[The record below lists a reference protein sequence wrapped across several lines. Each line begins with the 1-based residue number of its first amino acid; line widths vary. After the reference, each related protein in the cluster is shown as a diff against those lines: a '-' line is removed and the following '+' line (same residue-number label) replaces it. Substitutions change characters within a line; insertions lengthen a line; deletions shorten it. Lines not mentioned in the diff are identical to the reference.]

1 MAVNQ
6 TAALKRC
13 RLVEPLKF
21 KNGKP
26 HFPLLASDP
35 AFPTFFSPNSH
46 FQNDINKHDTRLRIF
61 SGTANPALGQEL
73 GKIKIK
79 RFLDGEIYV
88 RLQESVRGCDVF
100 LVQPTCPLANEN
112 LMELLIMIDACRR
125 ASAKNITAV
134 IPYFGYARAN
144 RKVSFLFLCHG
155 WMYLLEYGTKRQG
168 IFKETTDHLYNV
180 ATQERETTLN
190 QLLIELDGF
199 DTGKGV
205 IFWAATNRRD
215 LLDPALLRQGRF
227 DREVHTLAFC
237 SGVLDSLAVEL
248 KASKD
253 FSKLYAGIIVVADTW
268 DRSSSQLTLSN
279 DFGSSYFS

>member
-1 MAVNQ
+1 MTVNQ

-13 RLVEPLKF
+13 SLVEPLKF

-61 SGTANPALGQEL
+61 SGTANPALGQEITCYMGLEL

-79 RFLDGEIYV
+79 RFADGEIYV
-88 RLQESVRGCDVF
+88 QLQESVRGCNVF
-100 LVQPTCPLANEN
+100 LVQPTCPPANEN

-155 WMYLLEYGTKRQG
+155 WMYLLEYGTKYLVVLCTLCNLLINSYLLHVNKPSVIFIDEIDALATRRQG

-227 DREVHTLAFC
+227 DREVNFHHLN
-237 SGVLDSLAVEL
+237 S
-248 KASKD
+248 
-253 FSKLYAGIIVVADTW
+253 
-268 DRSSSQLTLSN
+268 RSN
-279 DFGSSYFS
+279 